1 MLYLISPQQNKP
13 NRLETTEA
21 DKTEQ
26 YHINYGRWVIASG
39 STQMHQRY
47 LRNYQINR
55 SFYKNNQWC
64 IEEDLEA
71 FFKDESGQ
79 DRNRLKVTRNY
90 IQPMV
95 EQYRGNAE
103 RMTFDMKVVNLSPMA
118 RSRRERSLNQ
128 LKSYNMIARGMPG
141 FSDYM
146 RENNFPMGRT
156 DTEVEDK
163 FNNMYADQ
171 NVIAIN
177 RLMRYSKNINKLEEI
192 KGQLAKDVALA
203 GIAVMRPY
211 PYAGEWILSR
221 VLPDKFG
228 WDRSAQDACLVDS
241 EYFFED
247 DILAVPSLFERYP
260 NISPEARTTIERY
273 SVNVVGSSIA
283 TNVKF
288 DAMGKVPMFR
298 SMWRDLVVDTFGYVT
313 DEFGQR
319 ILGRINYVEENESK
333 PRYTTKDIIPFRDLT
348 DYQKKVMRGGSTA
361 LLYVDLWR
369 YCEFIPG
376 EIIAVSKGTR
386 GGKDIALE
394 WGMLPYQEPDLYRP
408 TNMLPPYKVGTWSYM
423 DGEVLSPV
431 DVVINPQRM
440 INRFLSVMEN
450 QINNSGGAGVVFDKD
465 LIGATPEDEIRSSI
479 NKGEPIGVYAKG
491 RGVQNIFGRYD
502 STPKEALVVFSQL
515 IDSFKLG
522 IEQVTG
528 VNEGVKGESNN
539 PNQLVGVMQLMIQ
552 RGSIIQEPFYKAVT
566 DVFRG
571 CYQSVIS
578 SGKRYYVDNDVELMD
593 AVGEDSAQVLKLSK
607 NVRNESM
614 RVFLTRSIDTA
625 NERLN
630 VDSTLMSWLQ
640 FGLLDQETV
649 SKLYGRAT
657 MEEALLEMREFQKRL
672 AVQKR
677 MAAQQQAAMQQ
688 TQSNVQSQAGDVL
701 YNEGVRDKARED
713 MNKQADRQTK
723 LEIAGMKSGQ

>member
-1 MLYLISPQQNKP
+1 
-13 NRLETTEA
+13 
-21 DKTEQ
+21 
-26 YHINYGRWVIASG
+26 
-39 STQMHQRY
+39 
-47 LRNYQINR
+47 
-55 SFYKNNQWC
+55 
-64 IEEDLEA
+64 
-71 FFKDESGQ
+71 
-79 DRNRLKVTRNY
+79 
-90 IQPMV
+90 
-95 EQYRGNAE
+95 
-103 RMTFDMKVVNLSPMA
+103 
-118 RSRRERSLNQ
+118 
-128 LKSYNMIARGMPG
+128 
-141 FSDYM
+141 
-146 RENNFPMGRT
+146 
-156 DTEVEDK
+156 
-163 FNNMYADQ
+163 
-171 NVIAIN
+171 
-177 RLMRYSKNINKLEEI
+177 
-192 KGQLAKDVALA
+192 
-203 GIAVMRPY
+203 
-211 PYAGEWILSR
+211 
-221 VLPDKFG
+221 
-228 WDRSAQDACLVDS
+228 
-241 EYFFED
+241 
-247 DILAVPSLFERYP
+247 
-260 NISPEARTTIERY
+260 
-273 SVNVVGSSIA
+273 
-283 TNVKF
+283 
-288 DAMGKVPMFR
+288 
-298 SMWRDLVVDTFGYVT
+298 
-313 DEFGQR
+313 
-319 ILGRINYVEENESK
+319 
-333 PRYTTKDIIPFRDLT
+333 
-348 DYQKKVMRGGSTA
+348 
-361 LLYVDLWR
+361 
-369 YCEFIPG
+369 
-376 EIIAVSKGTR
+376 
-386 GGKDIALE
+386 
-394 WGMLPYQEPDLYRP
+394 
-408 TNMLPPYKVGTWSYM
+408 
-423 DGEVLSPV
+423 
-431 DVVINPQRM
+431 
-440 INRFLSVMEN
+440 MEN